1 MAKVHKIAI
10 ASVSKTLEYI
20 KGQREHHKR
29 VSFADEYKAFLISYN
44 IEYDERYVFKD

>member
-1 MAKVHKIAI
+1 MSQSV
-10 ASVSKTLEYI
+10 VSKTQQYI